1 MGKGWESIRLKIK
14 LTANE
19 VLVAGYIGMR
29 RNAEA
34 SFNGRKSRFPE
45 RIVGELWGFH
55 IESAHAELA
64 VAKALGIYWGFGVNT
79 FHVPDIVD
87 TNIEVRWSAR
97 NDLKIRPD
105 DSGIVVSVTG
115 KCPEYEIK
123 GWITATE
130 GKQKQFYHAF
140 PPPCYFVPHAC
151 LHDFNSLKGKF
162 NTKYVDYA
170 TI

>member
-1 MGKGWESIRLKIK
+1 MKIK

-45 RIVGELWGFH
+45 RVSGELWGFH
-55 IESAHAELA
+55 IESSHAELA
-64 VAKALGIYWGFGVNT
+64 VAKALGVYWGFGVNT
-79 FHVPDIVD
+79 FHVPDIIN
-87 TNIEVRWSAR
+87 TNLEVRWSSR
-97 NDLKIRPD
+97 TDLKIRPD
-105 DSGIVVSVTG
+105 DSGDIVSVTG

-123 GWITATE
+123 GWITAQE
-130 GKQKQFYHAF
+130 GKQKRFYHGF
-140 PPPCYFVPHAC
+140 YPPCYFVPHNY
-151 LHDFNSLKGKF
+151 LHDFSKLKHKF
-162 NTKYVDYA
+162 NTKCMDYN